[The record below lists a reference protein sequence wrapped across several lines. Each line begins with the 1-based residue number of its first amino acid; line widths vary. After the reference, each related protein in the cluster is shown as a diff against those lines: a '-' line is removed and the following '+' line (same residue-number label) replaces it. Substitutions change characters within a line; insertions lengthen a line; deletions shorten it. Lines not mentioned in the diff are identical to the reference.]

1 MTNNELNKTL
11 KAFGKYVV
19 DQSKAN
25 LEKDGKSGGELYN
38 SVSYNLIQ
46 EANAF
51 LLEFLMEDY
60 GIFQDKG
67 VKGADPENIS
77 PNSKIRG
84 QQAPNSPYRFGSGS
98 KRGTFKTFTAKMAEF
113 AKNKNIRFRIPKGQ
127 KGAGQFKTGN
137 YKSMGY
143 VIAKNIYNR
152 GLKPSYFFT
161 KPFEQA
167 FANLPDELLN
177 QFAIDVENQLT
188 LGIKK

>member
-67 VKGADPENIS
+67 VKGKDPSKVS
-77 PNSKIRG
+77 PNAKIKG
-84 QQAPNSPYRFGSGS
+84 QQAPNSPYRFGSGKTGNWNQFVS
-98 KRGTFKTFTAKMAEF
+98 SIEKWAKKR
-113 AKNKNIRFRIPKGQ
+113 NVRFRDEKGRY
-127 KGAGQFKTGN
+127 KKGN
-137 YKSMGY
+137 YKSLAY
-143 VIAKNIYNR
+143 VIAGNIYNR
-152 GLKPSYFFT
+152 GIKPSLFFT
-161 KPFEQA
+161 KPFEKA
-167 FANLPDELLN
+167 FKNINEDLIEAYKL
-177 QFAIDVENQLT
+177 DVQKLMET
-188 LGIKK
+188 TIKDNFKK

>member
-11 KAFGKYVV
+11 KAFGQLVV

-25 LEKDGKSGGELYN
+25 LQQDKKGDGQLYN
-38 SVSYNLIQ
+38 SISYNLIQ

-60 GIFQDKG
+60 GMFQDQG
-67 VKGADPENIS
+67 VKGANPENVS

-84 QQAPNSPYRFGSGS
+84 QQAPNSRYRFGSGS
-98 KRGTFKTFTAKMAEF
+98 KRGTFKTFAAKMAEF

>member
-19 DQSKAN
+19 DESKAN
-25 LEKDGKSGGELYN
+25 LEKDGKGGGELYN

-84 QQAPNSPYRFGSGS
+84 QQAP
-98 KRGTFKTFTAKMAEF
+98 FT
-113 AKNKNIRFRIPKGQ
+113 PL
-127 KGAGQFKTGN
+127 
-137 YKSMGY
+137 S
-143 VIAKNIYNR
+143 
-152 GLKPSYFFT
+152 
-161 KPFEQA
+161 
-167 FANLPDELLN
+167 
-177 QFAIDVENQLT
+177 
-188 LGIKK
+188 

>member
-1 MTNNELNKTL
+1 MTYNELNKTL

-19 DQSKAN
+19 EQSKAN
-25 LEKDGKSGGELYN
+25 LEKEKKANGDLYN
-38 SVSYNLIQ
+38 SISYKWRQ
-46 EANAF
+46 ETNAF
-51 LLEFLMEDY
+51 LLEFLMEYY
-60 GIFQDKG
+60 GMFQDQG
-67 VKGADPENIS
+67 VKGADPKNIS
-77 PNSKIRG
+77 PNTKIRG
-84 QQAPNSPYRFGSGS
+84 QQAPNSPYRFGSGT
-98 KRGTFKTFTAKMAEF
+98 KKGTFKTFKAKMAEF
-113 AKNKNIRFRIPKGQ
+113 AQSKNIRFRNKKGQ
-127 KGAGQFKTGN
+127 FAKGG

-161 KPFEQA
+161 KPFEEA

>member
-25 LEKDGKSGGELYN
+25 LEKDGKGGGELYN

-46 EANAF
+46 ETNAF

-60 GIFQDKG
+60 GMFQDQG
-67 VKGADPENIS
+67 VKGADPENVS

-84 QQAPNSPYRFGSGS
+84 QQAPNSRYRFGSGS
-98 KRGTFKTFTAKMAEF
+98 KRGTFETFQNKMAEF

-167 FANLPDELLN
+167 FADLPDDLLN

>member
-25 LEKDGKSGGELYN
+25 LEKDGKGGGELYN

-60 GIFQDKG
+60 GMFQDKG

-77 PNSKIRG
+77 PNTKIRG

-98 KRGTFKTFTAKMAEF
+98 KRGTFKTFQSKMAEF
-113 AKNKNIRFRIPKGQ
+113 AKKKNIRFRNKKGQ
-127 KGAGQFKTGN
+127 FAKGG

-167 FANLPDELLN
+167 FANLPDDLLN